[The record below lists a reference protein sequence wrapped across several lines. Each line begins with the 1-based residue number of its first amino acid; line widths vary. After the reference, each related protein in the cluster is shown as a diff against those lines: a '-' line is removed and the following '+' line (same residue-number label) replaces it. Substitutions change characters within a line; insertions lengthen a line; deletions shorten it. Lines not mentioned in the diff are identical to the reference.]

1 MGNLKLEYRNLE
13 TKVLW
18 QLRLKIM
25 KSPVQSKHIQGNA
38 IPVNIYGYEELAIV
52 NDRLTF
58 LDNDGLQFSVFTDAN
73 LEDLIDILES

>member
-1 MGNLKLEYRNLE
+1 MENLKLEYRNLE

-25 KSPVQSKHIQGNA
+25 ESPTQSKHIQGNA

>member
-25 KSPVQSKHIQGNA
+25 ESTVQSKYIQGNA
-38 IPVNIYGYEELAIV
+38 IPVNVYGYEELAIV

-58 LDNDGLQFSVFTDAN
+58 LDNGGLQYSVFADAN